1 MDMLEKIVNKY
12 ISILKI
18 TGYVDYTS
26 TVGILMYMFLI
37 EIGTTYSDLNNDDKR
52 MLCNIIDELEYSNS
66 VIRQCI
72 VYPYNYG
79 TISDKIYNGDFIF
92 GSATTTDNIRD
103 IVKSMFD
110 EYNLFAVS

>member
-1 MDMLEKIVNKY
+1 MLY
-12 ISILKI
+12 SSSPHGRLLMQSI
-18 TGYVDYTS
+18 YTDDPYN
-26 TVGILMYMFLI
+26 IDI
-37 EIGTTYSDLNNDDKR
+37 HLNDDDKR

-66 VIRQCI
+66 IIRQCI

-110 EYNLFAVS
+110 EYNLFSVS